1 MCRPSIVFFNPL
13 APRGSLLSPQQKPIA
28 LEPDA
33 RHTGHIFR
41 NIDEFE
47 AIVLPKQMEAF
58 AIHKLC
64 DPKNILART
73 FALLSELLVNP

>member
-13 APRGSLLSPQQKPIA
+13 APRGSLLSPQQNPIA

-33 RHTGHIFR
+33 RHTGHVLG

-58 AIHKLC
+58 TIHKLW
-64 DPKNILART
+64 DPENVVARS
-73 FALLSELLVNP
+73 FAVLSELLVNP

>member
-1 MCRPSIVFFNPL
+1 
-13 APRGSLLSPQQKPIA
+13 LLSPQQKAIA

-33 RHTGHIFR
+33 RHTGHIFW

-47 AIVLPKQMEAF
+47 TIVLPKQMEAF

-64 DPKNILART
+64 DPKNFLAHN

>member
-1 MCRPSIVFFNPL
+1 
-13 APRGSLLSPQQKPIA
+13 LLSPQQKPIT

-33 RHTGHIFR
+33 RHTGRILG

-58 AIHKLC
+58 AIHKFC
-64 DPKNILART
+64 DPKNVLART
-73 FALLSELLVNP
+73 FGLLSELLVNP

>member
-1 MCRPSIVFFNPL
+1 M
-13 APRGSLLSPQQKPIA
+13 LSPQKKPIA
-28 LEPDA
+28 LKPDA
-33 RHTGHIFR
+33 RHTGHILG

-64 DPKNILART
+64 DPKNVLART